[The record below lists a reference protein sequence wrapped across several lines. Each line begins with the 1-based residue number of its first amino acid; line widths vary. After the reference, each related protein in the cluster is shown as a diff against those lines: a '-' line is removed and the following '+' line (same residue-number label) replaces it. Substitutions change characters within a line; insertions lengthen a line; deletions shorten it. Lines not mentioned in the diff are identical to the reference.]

1 MRLWYN
7 LEEKILTLICEI
19 LLRCVFFSFFALLL
33 SFSFVWVS
41 YYFYDYLFFIIVCVR
56 GALLSNQKP
65 QGEYLKLFKKQKKR
79 SKTKTN
85 KKPYNT
91 PLYITTITTRRGAK
105 IARYCKKPQLDRSRK
120 LALHSLARSLRSLD
134 IVSSVKEKLCT
145 FPSRD
150 TLDRRGAL
158 CRAPDTIQATASVC
172 LAINSG
178 DSISERC
185 KRERQSIKNKK
196 KTNKK

>member
-7 LEEKILTLICEI
+7 LEKKSWHLSVKFCCVVCFFHFS
-19 LLRCVFFSFFALLL
+19 RCCFPFL
-33 SFSFVWVS
+33 SFGFLIIFMIIYFLSLCAFAARCYQIKSRKANTWSFS
-41 YYFYDYLFFIIVCVR
+41 K
-56 GALLSNQKP
+56 SK
-65 QGEYLKLFKKQKKR
+65 KKR

-85 KKPYNT
+85 KKKPYNT

-172 LAINSG
+172 LAINSIG
-178 DSISERC
+178 DGVSDSISERC
-185 KRERQSIKNKK
+185 KRERDEA
-196 KTNKK
+196 

>member
-1 MRLWYN
+1 M
-7 LEEKILTLICEI
+7 KFC
-19 LLRCVFFSFFALLL
+19 CVVFFFSFFALLL

-65 QGEYLKLFKKQKKR
+65 QGEYLKLFKMQKKNEV
-79 SKTKTN
+79 KLKQT

-145 FPSRD
+145 FRRVIRFIDGGHYVARLTLSKRPRVCAWQSTPS
-150 TLDRRGAL
+150 
-158 CRAPDTIQATASVC
+158 ATASATQ
-172 LAINSG
+172 LATAVK
-178 DSISERC
+178 ERET
-185 KRERQSIKNKK
+185 KHKK
-196 KTNKK
+196 

>member
-1 MRLWYN
+1 M
-7 LEEKILTLICEI
+7 KFC
-19 LLRCVFFSFFALLL
+19 CVVFFFR
-33 SFSFVWVS
+33 FSRCC
-41 YYFYDYLFFIIVCVR
+41 FYDYLFFIIVCVR

-65 QGEYLKLFKKQKKR
+65 QGEYLKLFKNKKKKR

-85 KKPYNT
+85 KKIPYNT
-91 PLYITTITTRRGAK
+91 PLYITTLTTRRGAK

-172 LAINSG
+172 LAINFIGDGVS

-185 KRERQSIKNKK
+185 KRERETKHKK
-196 KTNKK
+196 